1 MPGYRQLTLGAA
13 LLVLLAGCDGD
24 SGPKPDAAKPKPK
37 PPATAKVKQPA
48 DQKPRAEYRYDST
61 GKADPFLSFVSKLR
75 AAAFG
80 AASTPL
86 ERFDLSQLTV
96 TGILWGAKTPRA
108 LIKDPSG
115 KAYVV
120 AAGSLI
126 GRNDGRIMNI
136 ADGAV
141 TVKETYVDFL
151 GKATTKDIRMQLHEK
166 QGG

>member
-13 LLVLLAGCDGD
+13 LLVLLAGCGED
-24 SGPKPDAAKPKPK
+24 SGPKPSAAKPKPK
-37 PPATAKVKQPA
+37 PPATANAKQPGE
-48 DQKPRAEYRYDST
+48 QEPRAEYRYDPT
-61 GKADPFLSFVSKLR
+61 GKADPFRSFVSKLR

-80 AASTPL
+80 SASTPL

-108 LIKDPSG
+108 LVKDPSG

-120 AAGSLI
+120 AEGSAI
-126 GRNDGRIMNI
+126 GKNDGRIMNI
-136 ADGAV
+136 GDGAV

-151 GKATTKDIRMQLHEK
+151 GKATTKDIRMQLHDR